1 MLLNESI
8 ATFMATLPFLKPF
21 ADMLTPVLMGIATG
35 LLSAFLAYQID
46 TFFDR
51 SRFSL
56 NEKMMDEMI
65 ADSKRREAFA
75 GELVTL
81 AESSL
86 GNIENYSK
94 AVTQYQAIGAN
105 LATAAISTT
114 ATLASLERTTQETAA
129 QVAKSAAVV
138 AFINE
143 SQSEIDGF
151 LKNL

>member
-1 MLLNESI
+1 
-8 ATFMATLPFLKPF
+8 MATLPFLKPF